1 MPPTVLDTNR
11 NATLAAPALFTQ
23 GFRTIIRYYCE
34 FTRQREKRLTAAEAF
49 ALGRAGLR
57 VGAVYQDG
65 GTGADGFTR
74 SKGFRAGSYAYRYA
88 QGTIRQAPASA
99 IYFAVDF
106 DAPKTAVKNNIQPFF
121 QGLADGF
128 AAESGGTPD
137 YAVGVYGSGLVCST
151 LLDLELASF
160 AWVSQSMGFTGTK
173 DFLKTKRWTLKQ
185 NLPSIVCGLD
195 VDTDERNPAQPE
207 IGDFAPVA
215 HVLADTPEDGAEI
228 RRFVNARDG
237 LILRGGPSRDFAKI
251 RTLPFGTPV
260 FVLGEQSGWAQVDQQ
275 GDGAAD
281 GYCFAGFLT
290 TRTQ

>member
-1 MPPTVLDTNR
+1 
-11 NATLAAPALFTQ
+11 
-23 GFRTIIRYYCE
+23 
-34 FTRQREKRLTAAEAF
+34 
-49 ALGRAGLR
+49 
-57 VGAVYQDG
+57 
-65 GTGADGFTR
+65 
-74 SKGFRAGSYAYRYA
+74 
-88 QGTIRQAPASA
+88 
-99 IYFAVDF
+99 
-106 DAPKTAVKNNIQPFF
+106 
-121 QGLADGF
+121 
-128 AAESGGTPD
+128 
-137 YAVGVYGSGLVCST
+137 
-151 LLDLELASF
+151 
-160 AWVSQSMGFTGTK
+160 MGFTGTK

-260 FVLGEQSGWAQVDQQ
+260 FVPGEQSGWPQVDQQ